1 MSEATQAALDA
12 RYTTVTIGLRQR
24 LIALVAQF
32 FGAGE
37 GYRDADADAFV
48 ERVLPVVLGS
58 QQQMG
63 ALTDAYLSALVADM
77 FGGPAISQ
85 GVELPAALRGTPPEE
100 VYRRPFVTVW
110 TALSQG
116 KSLTEAIRQ
125 GENRLVSITG
135 TDLQLARTEATRQV
149 LGRDGRVQFYRRVL
163 RGSFNCAMCVI
174 ASTQRYRKERL
185 MPIHPG
191 CDCGTRPLPPG
202 QDPGQILEPR
212 LLEDAHDAVAKGTGE
227 SDRGGR
233 LPDYRDIIIDRRHG
247 ELGELMALR
256 RHDFTGPKDVP
267 AGD

>member
-1 MSEATQAALDA
+1 VSEAIQAALDA
-12 RYTTVTIGLRQR
+12 RYLAVTVGLRQR
-24 LIALVAQF
+24 VIALVMQF
-32 FGAGE
+32 FGATGS
-37 GYRDADADAFV
+37 YRDEDADAFV
-48 ERVLPVVLGS
+48 EQVLPAVLGA

-63 ALTDAYLSALVADM
+63 ALTDAYLSQMLADM
-77 FGGPAISQ
+77 FGGSPLARGI
-85 GVELPAALRGTPPEE
+85 ELPAALRGTPPEE

-116 KSLTEAIRQ
+116 KPLTEAVQQ
-125 GENRLVSITG
+125 GQTRLTSIAG

-163 RGSFNCAMCVI
+163 RGSYNCAMCVI

-191 CDCGTRPLPPG
+191 CDCGTRPLPAG
-202 QDPGQILEPR
+202 QDPGQIIEPR
-212 LLEDAHDAVAKGTGE
+212 LLEDAHDAVARGTGE

-233 LPDYRDIIIDRRHG
+233 LPDYRDIIIERKHG

-256 RHDFTGPKDVP
+256 RHDFTGPKDIP
-267 AGD
+267 GR